1 MEFLLHLLFV
11 YVTNKRL
18 RDTIKH
24 FTPPDFCTFDT
35 FLNRFVSC
43 KVKAQRQA
51 FTFNSLLKNIDQLP
65 LIIGGDM
72 LV

>member
-1 MEFLLHLLFV
+1 MRYHQTFHTTL
-11 YVTNKRL
+11 N
-18 RDTIKH
+18 
-24 FTPPDFCTFDT
+24 FCTFDT
-35 FLNRFVSC
+35 FLNLFVSC

-72 LV
+72 LL